1 MMIGAYLAGILIIL
15 GFVTWVVFTCVN
27 VKGSDGSDD
36 DLGGELVTT
45 PLEKF
50 DSVRFSDINL
60 TFNDDHWAINGF
72 KGIKISVN
80 DSVDTP
86 RIVAPSDWMPLVGYK
101 VEDGCLNVSIDADK
115 LAKKSDYKGFGVIG
129 TDSYCPVEIVM
140 PEGSLKGA
148 CLDNSCTLY
157 IEGLTSQKLNL
168 NSMGRIVLIKCDI
181 DTVIAPGDKNRFEE
195 LKLDDSRIEFAE
207 ISAPSSFKL
216 NPVNDSS
223 YVEILQLRRR

>member
-1 MMIGAYLAGILIIL
+1 MMIGAYFAGILIIL

-27 VKGSDGSDD
+27 VKDSDGSDD
-36 DLGGELVTT
+36 DLGGELLTT

-129 TDSYCPVEIVM
+129 T
-140 PEGSLKGA
+140 
-148 CLDNSCTLY
+148 LY

>member
-27 VKGSDGSDD
+27 VKDSDGSDD
-36 DLGGELVTT
+36 DLGGELLTT

-140 PEGSLKGA
+140 PESSLKGA
-148 CLDNSCTLY
+148 CLASSYTLY

-195 LKLDDSRIEFAE
+195 LKLDASRRDTPTPTPLTLKTAGYTPIA
-207 ISAPSSFKL
+207 
-216 NPVNDSS
+216 
-223 YVEILQLRRR
+223 